1 MWVQY
6 IGKVNVYYKSISLKN
21 IFKKKEKKQLTIL
34 KAFYIFYENFIIF
47 FIKKNSLLTN
57 T

>member
-21 IFKKKEKKQLTIL
+21 IFKKKEKKTINFFMKIL
-34 KAFYIFYENFIIF
+34 AF
-47 FIKKNSLLTN
+47 KKKKKKSLLTS